1 MLVPIKIIRS
11 SDFRQFH
18 SQTASEDGT
27 EGTCLNTELV
37 PYSDIHCTY
46 LPKLGGGGRRV
57 RQSYN
62 AEIAACKS
70 IIT

>member
-37 PYSDIHCTY
+37 PYSDIHCI
-46 LPKLGGGGRRV
+46 LFFQL
-57 RQSYN
+57 
-62 AEIAACKS
+62 AECLDS
-70 IIT
+70 SLQDSS